1 MMAIFTTMK
10 LSKIQLSVY
19 LIFSIVLIGFT
30 QESTEFT
37 KYKDLYPN
45 SNSVRLNQ
53 KTTVT
58 ISLNANNINITQEI
72 LEEDLYLDESANYN
86 SKKALY
92 FSSFYELEKVEASSF
107 TYIDGK
113 YKEIE
118 VKDFKEK
125 DELDQ
130 SFYDDSKSLNFIF
143 PNLKKGSKSL
153 LKYKENI
160 KNPRFLNPF
169 YFADF
174 YPIVN
179 NKVTI
184 IADKNIDLTF
194 KEFNTEHLDL
204 SFKKEE
210 KKNTNIY
217 SWEVKNIDKYKY
229 EVSAPT
235 YKKILPHIVPIITS
249 YTANNTN
256 TSLANKVS
264 DLYDWYYSLVK
275 DINQEP
281 ANEDL
286 VKLVKELTANKTN
299 ELEKVKAIYYWTQ
312 QNIKYIAF
320 EYALGGFIPRQANDV
335 FQKKYGDCK
344 DNSSILYKMLDI
356 AGIKGDLTWIG
367 TRSIPYN
374 YADVPTPIV
383 DNHMILSYTNNDT
396 TYFLDATGRYIPIDY
411 PTSFIQGKEAL
422 ISKGGSN
429 YTIKKVPIVPAI
441 KNAVIDT
448 TEISIV
454 NENLIG
460 KTKVEISGYNKIET
474 FNYLE
479 NEKTPDKIKAF
490 YNTRLQKG
498 NNKFLIDSLVETNKF
513 DYEKNLIVNYNFNIS
528 NYAKKVGDEIYINLN
543 LVKDV
548 STYKT
553 QDDRKNEIEFDYTNY
568 FNYTTTLNIPAGYT
582 VEYLPENITLSNDY
596 VSSSITYQIKNN
608 TIVYNHNYSFNV
620 LNVSLA
626 QQKEVNALIK
636 KIETAFKEVIILK
649 KI

>member
-1 MMAIFTTMK
+1 MK
-10 LSKIQLSVY
+10 HSKMRLSLY
-19 LIFSIVLIGFT
+19 LILGFVLNGFS
-30 QESTEFT
+30 QESTEFNL
-37 KYKDLYPN
+37 YKNLYPN

-58 ISLNANNINITQEI
+58 ISLNANDINITQEI
-72 LEEDLYLDESANYN
+72 FEEDLYLDESANYN
-86 SKKALY
+86 SKKALF
-92 FSSFYELEKVEASSF
+92 FSSFFELEKVEASSF
-107 TYIDGK
+107 SFVDGK

-118 VKDFKEK
+118 VKEFKEK

-130 SFYDDSKSLNFIF
+130 SFYDDSKSLNFIY
-143 PNLKKGSKSL
+143 PNLKKGSKSK
-153 LKYKENI
+153 LKYIENV
-160 KNPRFLNPF
+160 KNPRFLSPF
-169 YFADF
+169 YFGDF

-184 IADKNIDLTF
+184 IADKNIDLIF
-194 KEFNTEHLDL
+194 KEFNTEGLEL

-210 KKNTNIY
+210 KKNSNIY
-217 SWEVKNIDKYKY
+217 SWEVKNMDKYKY
-229 EVSAPT
+229 EPSTPT

-249 YTANNTN
+249 YKSNNTN

-264 DLYDWYYSLVK
+264 DLYGWYYSLVK

-281 ANEDL
+281 ADENLVALVNELIKD
-286 VKLVKELTANKTN
+286 KPT

-374 YADVPTPIV
+374 YTEVPTPIV
-383 DNHMILSYTNNDT
+383 DNHMILSYTNNND

-422 ISKGGSN
+422 ISKDGSN
-429 YTIKKVPIVPAI
+429 YIIKKVPVVPAS

-448 TEISIV
+448 TKIDII
-454 NENLIG
+454 NENIIG
-460 KTKVEISGYNKIET
+460 KSKVEITGYNKIET

-479 NEKTPDKIKAF
+479 NEKTVDKIKAF

-498 NNKFLIDSLVETNKF
+498 NNKFLIDSLTETNKY
-513 DYEKNLIVNYNFNIS
+513 DYEKNLIVDYSFNIN
-528 NYAKKVGDEIYINLN
+528 NYAKKLGNELFVNLN
-543 LVKDV
+543 LVKDLA
-548 STYKT
+548 SYKT
-553 QDDRKNEIEFDYTNY
+553 EEDRKNEIEYDYKNH
-568 FNYTTTLNIPAGYT
+568 FNYTTILNIPAGYS
-582 VEYLPENITLSNDY
+582 VEYLPENVNLSNNY
-596 VSSSITYQIKNN
+596 VSSSITYEVKNN
-608 TIVYNHNYSFNV
+608 TIIYNHIYNLDFIN
-620 LNVSLA
+620 LTLA
-626 QQKEVNALIK
+626 EQKDVNNLIK
-636 KIETAFKEVIILK
+636 KIETAFKEVVILK
-649 KI
+649 KL